1 MIKKYAFLAFVV
13 VILLNFAVDS
23 KCFLGP
29 YRNGKRGSI
38 AKGKVCECSFFF
50 ISDLRLKDLGDGR
63 HSIYS
68 FFLLLQHETITSVRD
83 TIDATEDR
91 GINRETRVPLRFF
104 QVQKGG
110 E

>member
-29 YRNGKRGSI
+29 YRSGKRGSI
-38 AKGKVCECSFFF
+38 AKGK
-50 ISDLRLKDLGDGR
+50 
-63 HSIYS
+63 
-68 FFLLLQHETITSVRD
+68 HETITSVRD

-91 GINRETRVPLRFF
+91 GINRETHVPLRFF

-110 E
+110 V